1 MAHYPVLLPQ
11 VLEYLKID
19 SAGTYVDCTLGE
31 SRYAEAILARLHSGR
46 LIAIDRDADAMESA
60 RERLHAYRDK
70 VTLVRDSYGAIADI
84 VGEARPVQ
92 GIVADLGLSRGQFE
106 AAERGFSFQREG
118 PLDMRMDQSQE
129 LTAEHIV
136 NHYDE
141 KSLADLIY
149 EFGDERRSRRIAKA
163 IVWGR
168 PIRDT
173 VHLADVV
180 RKAVPRTTPRAA
192 RWRIHPATRT
202 FQALRIAVNGELEEL
217 ERLLEDSPRLLSPG
231 GRFVVISFHS
241 HEDRRVKQSFRLW
254 DARDMLTILT
264 RRVVRPGDAELEE
277 NPASRSAKLRAAERT
292 QETWLSLN

>member
-1 MAHYPVLLPQ
+1 MAHYPVLLPR

-60 RERLHAYRDK
+60 RERLHAHRDK
-70 VTLVRDSYGAIADI
+70 VTFVRDSFGAIADI
-84 VGEARPVQ
+84 VGQARPVQ

-106 AAERGFSFQREG
+106 APERGFSFQREG
-118 PLDMRMDQSQE
+118 PLDMRMDQRQE

-149 EFGDERRSRRIAKA
+149 EFGEERRSRRIAKA
-163 IVWGR
+163 IVRGR

-173 VHLADVV
+173 VHLAEVV
-180 RKAVPRTTPRAA
+180 RRTAPRTTPRAT
-192 RWRIHPATRT
+192 RRRIHPATRT
-202 FQALRIAVNGELEEL
+202 FQALRIAVNRELEEL
-217 ERLLEDSPRLLSPG
+217 ERLLEDAPQLLSPG
-231 GRFVVISFHS
+231 GRFVVVSFHS
-241 HEDRRVKQSFRLW
+241 LEDRRVKHAFRLLA
-254 DARDMLTILT
+254 ARDMVEILT
-264 RRVVRPGDAELEE
+264 RRVVRPGEQELEQ
-277 NPASRSAKLRAAERT
+277 NTASRSAKLRAAERT
-292 QETWLSLN
+292 HETWLSLN